1 MRLLEGI
8 VLVSDE
14 LTVIINF
21 MNFFYCLTPWLH
33 DQCGIVLKRYS
44 IPGTVFYFWTVSILW
59 IQFRPWT
66 SQEFTDKTFSK
77 EKWSLF
83 SPVSNSTSVSLK
95 DLLNR
100 MWCVLLEPFEKLL
113 YKAFHCKLYQNNKDL
128 VVCMAEPHSTLR
140 KQKELRR
147 VLLSFE
153 IPQF

>member
-1 MRLLEGI
+1 M
-8 VLVSDE
+8 
-14 LTVIINF
+14 
-21 MNFFYCLTPWLH
+21 
-33 DQCGIVLKRYS
+33 
-44 IPGTVFYFWTVSILW
+44 
-59 IQFRPWT
+59 

-128 VVCMAEPHSTLR
+128 LVVCMAEPHSTLT

-153 IPQF
+153 IPQFKV